1 MPYLITNYVVLVVGM
16 LLIGLVWNFLTR
28 KDSEKDR
35 KAVRLYSTAV
45 LVLGVIMF
53 TIQYFT
59 SAS

>member
-16 LLIGLVWNFLTR
+16 LLIGLFWNFLTR
-28 KDSEKDR
+28 KESEMDR
-35 KAVRLYSTAV
+35 KAVRLYSTAF